1 MWRKLFDSTW
11 KTFQTRFSRSIESFR
26 RHRELIK
33 NQATFEEFEAVQSV
47 RVMQAEQLKQQKEE
61 ASRQR
66 QARVRSWL
74 SAEDMKLE
82 HEDYTEV
89 RRDFPGT
96 GRWIL
101 EKRPVKRWLD
111 LDDNHSSLLWLTGIP
126 GAGM

>member
-1 MWRKLFDSTW
+1 MWRQLFDSTW
-11 KTFQTRFSRSIESFR
+11 KTFRARFSKPIESFR

-33 NQATFEEFEAVQSV
+33 NQATFEQFEAIQSV
-47 RVMQAEQLKQQKEE
+47 RAVQAEQLKQQKEE

-82 HEDYTEV
+82 HEHYTEV
-89 RRDFPGT
+89 RRGFPGT

-101 EKRPVKRWLD
+101 EKRLVKRWLE
-111 LDDNHSSLLWLTGIP
+111 LDDSHSSLLWLTGIP
-126 GAGM
+126 GAGT

>member
-1 MWRKLFDSTW
+1 MWRQLFDSTW
-11 KTFQTRFSRSIESFR
+11 NTFRTRFSRCIESFR

-33 NQATFEEFEAVQSV
+33 NQATFEQFETVQSV

-82 HEDYTEV
+82 HEHYTEV
-89 RRDFPGT
+89 RQGFPGT

-101 EKRPVKRWLD
+101 EKRLVKRWLD